1 MMKTASVA
9 EVQSAGVTIEPE
21 EAVAVVQQLIDAL
34 RRGTAGPAEPPYGPP
49 TPATVRLADD
59 GSVVC
64 RACETM
70 PAVSE
75 VAILLQQ
82 MLPARKGI
90 PGGLHYTIARALLDV
105 DVPPFDSLD
114 DLSETLA
121 RYERGPRQQIIQR
134 VMHRFDTR
142 RALVPWAVA
151 DRRRHPR
158 AAELRRALREADARL
173 YLQKVEAETAALAV
187 ASQQPR
193 PRMRAAAA
201 CVGAGLLLI
210 GAGEFI
216 DRGGHQAGSA
226 PLVVTSPASPG
237 AAELRDVVATDP
249 PVVNSE
255 PARMTQQPQTQ
266 DRPADSGIPAAEMR
280 PPSPE
285 RRASPELR
293 RSSTDRRPTTA
304 RQAVPAGRTQQP
316 RDARRKTPT
325 SSHSVLQRFRLN
337 WLRNMLTSL

>member
-1 MMKTASVA
+1 MKTASVA
-9 EVQSAGVTIEPE
+9 EVQSAGVAIEPE
-21 EAVAVVQQLIDAL
+21 EAVAIVQQLIDAL

-49 TPATVRLADD
+49 TPTTVHLADD

-75 VAILLQQ
+75 VAILLQHI
-82 MLPARKGI
+82 LPPRKGI

-121 RYERGPRQQIIQR
+121 RYERGPRDQIIQR
-134 VMHRFDTR
+134 VMHRFDRR

-173 YLQKVEAETAALAV
+173 YAQKVAAENAALVV

-193 PRMRAAAA
+193 PRRMRAAAA
-201 CVGAGLLLI
+201 CVGVGLLLI
-210 GAGEFI
+210 GTGEFI

-226 PLVVTSPASPG
+226 PLVVISPAPPA
-237 AAELRDVVATDP
+237 AAELRDVAATDP
-249 PVVNSE
+249 PVANSE
-255 PARMTQQPQTQ
+255 PARARRQPQTQ
-266 DRPADSGIPAAEMR
+266 NRPAESGIPDAEMR
-280 PPSPE
+280 PPNPD
-285 RRASPELR
+285 RRATPELR
-293 RSSTDRRPTTA
+293 RSSIDRRPSPA
-304 RQAVPAGRTQQP
+304 RQAVPTGRTQQP